1 MSYASRRPFLSPTAQ
16 LAAIIDSSQDAII
29 SKDLNGIV
37 LTWNAGAE
45 RIYGYTAAEM
55 IGRPISML
63 LPPGRET
70 EEAEILERMGR
81 GEQVGHFET
90 TRVRKD
96 GKLIHVS
103 LAVSPVRGDEGAIL
117 GASHV
122 ARDISDRR
130 QFEEQLRQTQ
140 KLESLGVLAGG
151 IAHDFNNLLTG
162 VLGNA
167 SIVSEILPGSSP
179 AQPLLREMSR
189 AAQRLSDLTRQ
200 LLAYSG
206 KGKFLLASVNLSE
219 LVREISSLIQ
229 ASVPKNVQ
237 IHLRLDDQ
245 VPNILAD
252 PSQLQQIIMNLIING
267 AEAIP
272 AGAQGSVTA
281 ATSFQMVD
289 EHYIG
294 TVVAPEEL
302 KPGPHVCL
310 EVHDTGKG
318 MDEETQ
324 SKIFDPFFTTKLTGR
339 GLGLAA
345 VLGIVRAHKGA
356 VKVYSRPGRGS
367 TFKVLLPAEDQA
379 AMSRP
384 RALHEHLRGTDTILV
399 IDDEEIVRKV
409 TRAALELYGYS
420 VIDAADG
427 EEGVEIFS
435 HRQSEIKVV
444 ILDLLMP
451 RMGGEETYRR
461 LRLIRPDARV
471 ILASGFSDTEAL
483 ADFAGKDLAGFLKK
497 PFTAVQV
504 GELVKQ
510 ALGDTAGHAS
520 SK

>member
-1 MSYASRRPFLSPTAQ
+1 
-16 LAAIIDSSQDAII
+16 
-29 SKDLNGIV
+29 
-37 LTWNAGAE
+37 
-45 RIYGYTAAEM
+45 
-55 IGRPISML
+55 
-63 LPPGRET
+63 
-70 EEAEILERMGR
+70 
-81 GEQVGHFET
+81 
-90 TRVRKD
+90 
-96 GKLIHVS
+96 
-103 LAVSPVRGDEGAIL
+103 
-117 GASHV
+117 
-122 ARDISDRR
+122 
-130 QFEEQLRQTQ
+130 
-140 KLESLGVLAGG
+140 
-151 IAHDFNNLLTG
+151 
-162 VLGNA
+162 
-167 SIVSEILPGSSP
+167 
-179 AQPLLREMSR
+179 
-189 AAQRLSDLTRQ
+189 
-200 LLAYSG
+200 
-206 KGKFLLASVNLSE
+206 
-219 LVREISSLIQ
+219 
-229 ASVPKNVQ
+229 
-237 IHLRLDDQ
+237 
-245 VPNILAD
+245 
-252 PSQLQQIIMNLIING
+252 
-267 AEAIP
+267 
-272 AGAQGSVTA
+272 
-281 ATSFQMVD
+281 
-289 EHYIG
+289 
-294 TVVAPEEL
+294 
-302 KPGPHVCL
+302 
-310 EVHDTGKG
+310 